1 VLPVKSSRFLAIAAT
16 AAVSFLTAGAVWA
29 QTTGAGVGTRPAG
42 VGARPAN
49 AAGAPGAAAPAAAAP
64 AVRPASTP
72 PVVVI
77 DISEV
82 FKQHASFNQQLNAL
96 KEEIKTLD
104 AYYQAEQKKIVGQRD
119 KLSSFNAGSPEYK
132 RLEEEIARMAS
143 DLQVEM
149 ALKQKNVAEQE
160 AKVYFNTYNQIYK
173 QVEIFA
179 DSYGIGLVLRHNNVQ
194 MDPQKRDTVLQG
206 VNRAIVFQRN
216 LDITEEVIKRVNA
229 ANVAAAPAGGI
240 QRPGVAGGVP
250 AGGGVS
256 GGTARNPAAPA
267 FPKR

>member
-1 VLPVKSSRFLAIAAT
+1 MKSSRYLAIAAT
-16 AAVSFLTAGAVWA
+16 AAVSFLTAGAVLA
-29 QTTGAGVGTRPAG
+29 QNTGTGVGTRPAPG
-42 VGARPAN
+42 GTRPVS
-49 AAGAPGAAAPAAAAP
+49 APAAAAP
-64 AVRPASTP
+64 AAAPAARPASTP

-82 FKQHASFNQQLNAL
+82 FKQHSSFNQQLNAL
-96 KEEIKTLD
+96 KDEIKTLD

-119 KLSSFNAGSPEYK
+119 KLTSFNAGSPEYK

-173 QVEIFA
+173 QVEVFA

-216 LDITEEVIKRVNA
+216 LDITEEIIKRVNA
-229 ANVAAAPAGGI
+229 ANVAAAPAGGGLR
-240 QRPGVAGGVP
+240 QGGTAGGVP
-250 AGGGVS
+250 AGGIPAGGVT
-256 GGTARNPAAPA
+256 GAGTARNPAAPS

>member
-1 VLPVKSSRFLAIAAT
+1 VLPVKSSRYLAVAAT
-16 AAVSFLTAGAVWA
+16 AAVSLLTAGAVLA
-29 QTTGAGVGTRPAG
+29 QGTGAGLGTRPATT
-42 VGARPAN
+42 GARPA
-49 AAGAPGAAAPAAAAP
+49 AAAAAPAAAAP
-64 AVRPASTP
+64 AARPASAP

-82 FKQHASFNQQLNAL
+82 FKQHSSFNQQLNAL

-132 RLEEEIARMAS
+132 KLEEDIARMAS

-216 LDITEEVIKRVNA
+216 LDITEEIIKRVNA
-229 ANVAAAPAGGI
+229 ANVAAAPAGGVR
-240 QRPGVAGGVP
+240 QGVAGGGVP
-250 AGGGVS
+250 AGGLQTGGV
-256 GGTARNPAAPA
+256 GTARNPAAPS

>member
-1 VLPVKSSRFLAIAAT
+1 MKSSRYLAIAAT
-16 AAVSFLTAGAVWA
+16 AAVSFLTAGAVLA
-29 QTTGAGVGTRPAG
+29 QNTGAGLGTRPATG
-42 VGARPAN
+42 GARPAT
-49 AAGAPGAAAPAAAAP
+49 AAPSAGVPAAAA
-64 AVRPASTP
+64 AARPASTP

-82 FKQHASFNQQLNAL
+82 FKQHSSFNQQLNAL
-96 KEEIKTLD
+96 KDEIKTLD

-132 RLEEEIARMAS
+132 KLEEDIARMAS

-216 LDITEEVIKRVNA
+216 LDITEEIIKRVNA
-229 ANVAAAPAGGI
+229 ANVAAAPAGGVPR
-240 QRPGVAGGVP
+240 QGVP
-250 AGGGVS
+250 AGGIPAGGVT
-256 GGTARNPAAPA
+256 GAGTARNPAAPS

>member
-1 VLPVKSSRFLAIAAT
+1 MKSSRYLAVAAT
-16 AAVSFLTAGAVWA
+16 AAVSFLTAGAVLA
-29 QTTGAGVGTRPAG
+29 QGTGAGLGTRPATT
-42 VGARPAN
+42 GARP
-49 AAGAPGAAAPAAAAP
+49 AAAPAAAA
-64 AVRPASTP
+64 RPASAP

-77 DISEV
+77 DVSEV
-82 FKQHASFNQQLNAL
+82 FKQHSSFNQQLNAL

-104 AYYQAEQKKIVGQRD
+104 AFYQAEQKKIVGQRD

-132 RLEEEIARMAS
+132 KLEEDIARMAS

-173 QVEIFA
+173 QVEVFA

-216 LDITEEVIKRVNA
+216 LDITEEIIKRVNA
-229 ANVAAAPAGGI
+229 ANVAAAPAGGVPR
-240 QRPGVAGGVP
+240 QGVAGGGVP
-250 AGGGVS
+250 VGGIQTGGV
-256 GGTARNPAAPA
+256 GTARNPAAPS

>member
-1 VLPVKSSRFLAIAAT
+1 MKSARNLAIAAT

-29 QTTGAGVGTRPAG
+29 QTTGGAVGTRPATG
-42 VGARPAN
+42 AARP
-49 AAGAPGAAAPAAAAP
+49 AAAPAAAAP
-64 AVRPASTP
+64 AAAARPASTP

-77 DISEV
+77 DVSEV
-82 FKQHASFNQQLNAL
+82 FKQHSSFNQQLNAL

-104 AYYQAEQKKIVGQRD
+104 AYYQAEQKKILGQRD
-119 KLSSFNAGSPEYK
+119 KLTSFNAGSPEYK
-132 RLEEEIARMAS
+132 RLEEDIARMAS

-216 LDITEEVIKRVNA
+216 LDITEEIIKRVNA
-229 ANVAAAPAGGI
+229 ANVAAAPAGGP
-240 QRPGVAGGVP
+240 RPGVAGGVS
-250 AGGGVS
+250 AGNGAAA
-256 GGTARNPAAPA
+256 GTARNPAAPA
-267 FPKR
+267 FQKR